1 VKHKTQKELESISS
15 TNKIR
20 TMKTKSFSSK
30 IYNVLAS
37 LLIISTVAQS
47 TPAIA
52 QTKTEAKNIVIVHGA
67 FVDASSWENV
77 FKILKSKGY
86 NVTMVQN
93 PLTSL
98 EDDVAAT
105 NRIVDKQN
113 GPVVLVG
120 HSWGGSVI
128 TQAGV
133 HPKVVSLVYVAAF
146 MPEIGESTLSLVM
159 APPTASVNGILPP
172 DDKGF
177 IYYDKDKFQEGFA
190 ADVNK
195 EKTEFLF
202 ASQAPVSIKAF
213 TALISEVAWKT
224 KPSYAIVATEDNS
237 INPIRERAMYKRGGA
252 KVTELKG
259 SHAIFISKAKAVADV
274 IEAAAKQ
281 Q

>member
-15 TNKIR
+15 TNKIK

-30 IYNVLAS
+30 IYNVMAS

-47 TPAIA
+47 APVIA

-213 TALISEVAWKT
+213 TGLISEVAWKT

>member
-1 VKHKTQKELESISS
+1 
-15 TNKIR
+15 
-20 TMKTKSFSSK
+20 MKTKSFSSK
-30 IYNVLAS
+30 ICNVMAS
-37 LLIISTVAQS
+37 LLIISAVAQS
-47 TPAIA
+47 VPVIA
-52 QTKTEAKNIVIVHGA
+52 QIKTEAKNIVIVHGA

-177 IYYDKDKFQEGFA
+177 IYFDKGVYRAHQRSSLE
-190 ADVNK
+190 NK
-195 EKTEFLF
+195 TFL
-202 ASQAPVSIKAF
+202 
-213 TALISEVAWKT
+213 
-224 KPSYAIVATEDNS
+224 
-237 INPIRERAMYKRGGA
+237 RHC
-252 KVTELKG
+252 
-259 SHAIFISKAKAVADV
+259 SHGR
-274 IEAAAKQ
+274 
-281 Q
+281 

>member
-15 TNKIR
+15 TNKIK

-37 LLIISTVAQS
+37 LLIVSAVTQS
-47 TPAIA
+47 APVIA

-159 APPTASVNGILPP
+159 ALPTASVNGILPP

-177 IYYDKDKFQEGFA
+177 IYFDKDKFQEGFA

>member
-1 VKHKTQKELESISS
+1 VKHKTQKELESTLSIY
-15 TNKIR
+15 KIK

-30 IYNVLAS
+30 INNVLAS
-37 LLIISTVAQS
+37 LLIISAVAQS
-47 TPAIA
+47 VPGIA

-128 TQAGV
+128 TQAGI

-177 IYYDKDKFQEGFA
+177 IYFDKDKFQEGFA